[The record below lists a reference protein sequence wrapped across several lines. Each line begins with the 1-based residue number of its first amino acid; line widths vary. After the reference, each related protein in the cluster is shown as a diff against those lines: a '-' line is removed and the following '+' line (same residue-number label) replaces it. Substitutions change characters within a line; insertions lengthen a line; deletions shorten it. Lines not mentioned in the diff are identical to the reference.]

1 VLYAGAQQG
10 HGDLWQIC
18 LAHQL
23 RECTFANET
32 GDIVFAPRMKR
43 LLVRMVVLARD
54 AKLWPKARAGLIC
67 VGWITNSM
75 RFWRWHQPA
84 ETVGGCASVTAKCP
98 AICLPSSN
106 IRMRRQPDNNG
117 SERELRPTAT
127 YRKVT
132 GGFRSHWAADFIR
145 RFAIGHRHCRTLRHR
160 RIPRNSRC
168 SQTGSR

>member
-10 HGDLWQIC
+10 HADLWQIC

-32 GDIVFAPRMKR
+32 GDTVFAPRMKR

-106 IRMRRQPDNNG
+106 IRMRRQTTTAANANCDPQPHTARSLAASDPIG
-117 SERELRPTAT
+117 LLILFAALRSVIGTAA
-127 YRKVT
+127 R
-132 GGFRSHWAADFIR
+132 
-145 RFAIGHRHCRTLRHR
+145 
-160 RIPRNSRC
+160 
-168 SQTGSR
+168 